1 MYHQDWLM
9 RQIEQAVQ
17 AAARILFGRDA
28 ARPEE
33 SEEAGRAGELSVG
46 IHARTEKGRLKE
58 AADFLEET
66 LDPSDMRQV
75 KAALDFYETANRLGD
90 RELAEGGLPREE
102 LEASLGRLL
111 AQFGMDALL

>member
-1 MYHQDWLM
+1 
-9 RQIEQAVQ
+9 
-17 AAARILFGRDA
+17 
-28 ARPEE
+28 
-33 SEEAGRAGELSVG
+33 
-46 IHARTEKGRLKE
+46 
-58 AADFLEET
+58 
-66 LDPSDMRQV
+66 MRQV